1 MLSQINH
8 KDAAHAL
15 LGASGAKKWL
25 TCTPSARLEQ
35 NFPDEESEY
44 AKEGTMAHQV
54 VEWALRHHYFKEAIP
69 EHVNTVEKRRAAG
82 YNDEMVS
89 SAQTFLEE
97 CRKITDP
104 LDADGVT
111 YTVLVEQK
119 LDYSPWVP
127 EGFGT
132 GDFVVVA
139 NHAVWVR
146 DFKYG
151 QGVAVETED
160 NEQMNYYGLG
170 AYNELSFAY
179 EGIREL
185 DIGIVQ
191 PRIGNIASTRVSLAD
206 LLAWGERNK
215 AKAELAWAGEGE
227 LVPGAHC
234 VTGFCRARYKCKA
247 RVDYI
252 LANAGALADANT
264 LLIDEIAELL
274 PKLDD
279 IEKWAKSMKTYTLT
293 EAVDN
298 GVCYP
303 GYKLVEGRSN
313 RYIKDSSLAAVRL
326 VANGIPKEKIFT
338 EPSLVGI
345 TALETLVGSKAKF
358 NELLGDI
365 VGKPAGKPTLVPASD
380 KRPEW
385 KPQHDADEDFGE

>member
-1 MLSQINH
+1 MLSQTNH

-25 TCTPSARLEQ
+25 TCNPSARLEQ
-35 NFPDEESEY
+35 NFPDEESEF

-54 VEWALRHHYFKEAIP
+54 VEWALRHHYFGEAIP
-69 EHVNTVEKRRAAG
+69 EHVNTAEKRRAAG
-82 YNDEMVS
+82 YDDQMVS

-97 CRKITDP
+97 CRKVTDP
-104 LDADGVT
+104 LDADGIT

-132 GDFVVVA
+132 GDFVVVS

-185 DIGIVQ
+185 DVGIVQ

-215 AKAELAWAGEGE
+215 PAAERAWAGEGE

-234 VTGFCRARYKCKA
+234 VTGFCRARFKCKA
-247 RVDYI
+247 RTDYI
-252 LANAGALADANT
+252 LANAGKLADANT
-264 LLIDEIAELL
+264 LLIDEIADLL

-279 IEKWAKSMKTYTLT
+279 IEKWAKSMKSYTLS

-313 RYIKDSSLAAVRL
+313 RYITDSNLAAVRL
-326 VANGIPKEKIFT
+326 VANGIPKEKLFT

-345 TALETLVGSKAKF
+345 TALETLVGSKKAF
-358 NELLGDI
+358 TDLLGDI
-365 VGKPAGKPTLVPASD
+365 VGKPAGKPTLVPVDD

-385 KPQHDADEDFGE
+385 KPKSDADADFGE